1 MAVLIALTLHSTLS
15 VFFQS
20 FFLHRYGAHR
30 MFTMSKAW
38 ERFVHLLTYITQGS
52 SYLNP
57 RAYAILH
64 REHHAYTDGP
74 RDPHSPCNHQGLIPM
89 MLATKEKYDGYAYRR
104 VAPEAKFEG
113 GYPEWPLIDRLG
125 NSWASSLIWGV
136 LYTAL
141 YAVIAT
147 QWWHFLFLPVH
158 FLMGPI
164 HGAIVNWCGHRY
176 GYQNFDNGDESQNTL
191 PLDLITL
198 GELFQN
204 NHHKFPTR
212 ANFGV
217 RWFEWDPTYTVM
229 RVLAWLRI
237 IELTRQPREPAH
249 GRRMVSPISS

>member
-1 MAVLIALTLHSTLS
+1 MAIFIALIVHSTLS

-38 ERFVHLLTYITQGS
+38 ERTFHLLTYLTQGS

-74 RDPHSPCNHQGLIPM
+74 KDPHSPVNHPGFMSM
-89 MLATKEKYDGYAYRR
+89 MLATKTKYDNYAYRR
-104 VAPEAKFEG
+104 TSPESKFEG

-125 NSWASSLIWGV
+125 NSWVSSLIWGV
-136 LYTAL
+136 LYTSL
-141 YAVIAT
+141 YVVIAT
-147 QWWHFLFLPVH
+147 EWWHFLFLPVH

-176 GYQNFDNGDESQNTL
+176 GYQNFDNNDESQNTL

-204 NHHKFPTR
+204 NHHKFPNR
-212 ANFGV
+212 ANFGI

-229 RVLAWLRI
+229 RFMAFIGIIKLA
-237 IELTRQPREPAH
+237 RQPRKPVPTQQIA
-249 GRRMVSPISS
+249 PQITP